1 MRFPTMHLKS
11 QKPPVAGRVKSQKQ
25 KIFEYFCI
33 YTLVFIFI
41 AFIVLLPFLEEEYCL
56 IWKVDGMPQYL
67 LWLKYTGEYIRDA
80 IVQFF
85 HGNFTLPMYDFSI
98 GMGGDVRG
106 FVKTDPINLL
116 ASLLFNDEYSWQLY
130 SLLTIFKIFLV
141 GLSFSCYG
149 FYMKQKRYNILA
161 GAVIYTFSS
170 YTFYQIQR
178 HPQFYMGIVFL
189 PLLCIGLEQI
199 MQKKKLLFY
208 TLMVAIS
215 LMASYYFLFINTLL
229 MGIYVLIRIG
239 AVYDT
244 HRIRNFFQVLWRIIV
259 SYLLGCGM
267 SAVFFASS
275 IASFFLSA
283 RTDSGENAASAVG
296 SYISYGAT
304 RIVRLFLSLV
314 APVRDAGYLTTIS
327 VSVLVIPV
335 LLLLFTRKIRQKLSL
350 KISVLL
356 GILFLMIPAFGF
368 IFSGFSAINNRWS
381 FGFVFVLAIVFMS
394 EFDHLRQMTRK
405 QYLLFV
411 GFIIL
416 YGICWL
422 VLEADNEAYRFAFLL
437 LAGAAVLL
445 GILQISPKK
454 IPLTAQKAGMILI
467 LAVSVALNGYYTNSA
482 SFGNLVDQFQNRHT
496 ANHYFTSCRYQYLTN
511 ISDDSFYRTD
521 TDMMYNNYNN
531 TAVALDYN
539 GISLYSSTI
548 GSNTI
553 RYFTESE
560 SVGISAINRTLSL
573 DGRTSQEALAC
584 VKYFITT
591 EGTTR
596 SVPYGFVLDKEL
608 SDQTEDYDIYVNQYP
623 LSIGYGYSSV
633 ISRSEYENLSALE
646 KQQVQMKSAVLSD
659 EDMNDFSS
667 LSDSSWDGSEISEG
681 DIAITGMDKGI
692 SGENNT
698 YHVKKKGKF
707 KTIVV
712 DGKETEIDVSPKLHF
727 QTTSKAGCEVYL
739 RFKNLTTDRAK
750 RIDVNVYTDC
760 LAKKAIVRSDK
771 DTYSLGVNDYLI
783 NLGYYD
789 SEETIE
795 GELSFTRKGNY
806 SFDAIEI
813 YYVSMDSYEED
824 IAALN
829 DKGLKD
835 VSLSAN
841 TISGTVTADQE
852 QIMTFSVPYHI
863 GWKAYVD
870 GRETEIYNVNTLY
883 SGIKITPGTHTVT
896 LEYTSP
902 GTTAGGIISA
912 VCTLLFLSAVI
923 IQLQKKRRALNHMEQ

>member
-199 MQKKKLLFY
+199 MQKRKLLFY

-304 RIVRLFLSLV
+304 RIVRLFLSLA

-381 FGFVFVLAIVFMS
+381 FGFVFVLAIVFMA

-496 ANHYFTSCRYQYLTN
+496 SNHYFTSCRYQYLTN

-659 EDMNDFSS
+659 EDMDDFSS

-692 SGENNT
+692 SGGNNT

-750 RIDVNVYTDC
+750 RIDVNVYTDG
-760 LAKKAIVRSDK
+760 LAKRAIVRSDK

-923 IQLQKKRRALNHMEQ
+923 IQLQKKTSRT

>member
-199 MQKKKLLFY
+199 MQKRKLLFY

-692 SGENNT
+692 SRENNT

-750 RIDVNVYTDC
+750 RIDVNVYTDG

>member
-199 MQKKKLLFY
+199 MQKRKLLFY

-304 RIVRLFLSLV
+304 RIVRLFLSLA

-381 FGFVFVLAIVFMS
+381 FGFVFVLAIVFMA

-659 EDMNDFSS
+659 EDMDDFSS

-692 SGENNT
+692 SGGNNT
-698 YHVKKKGKF
+698 YHVKRKGKF

-750 RIDVNVYTDC
+750 RIDVNVYTDG

-923 IQLQKKRRALNHMEQ
+923 IQLQKKTSRT

>member
-199 MQKKKLLFY
+199 MQKRKLLFY

-304 RIVRLFLSLV
+304 RIVRLFLSLA

-381 FGFVFVLAIVFMS
+381 FGFVFVLAIVFMA

-659 EDMNDFSS
+659 EDMDDFSS

-692 SGENNT
+692 SGGNNT

-750 RIDVNVYTDC
+750 RIDVNVYTDG
-760 LAKKAIVRSDK
+760 LAKRAIVRSDK

-923 IQLQKKRRALNHMEQ
+923 IQLQKKTSRT

>member
-1 MRFPTMHLKS
+1 MHLKS

-67 LWLKYTGEYIRDA
+67 LWLKYTGKYIRDA

-199 MQKKKLLFY
+199 MQKRKLLFY

-304 RIVRLFLSLV
+304 RIVRLFLSLA

-381 FGFVFVLAIVFMS
+381 FGFVFVLAIVFMA

-496 ANHYFTSCRYQYLTN
+496 SNHYFTSCRYQYLTN

-659 EDMNDFSS
+659 EDMDDFSS

-692 SGENNT
+692 SGGNNT

-750 RIDVNVYTDC
+750 RIDVNVYTDG
-760 LAKKAIVRSDK
+760 LAKRAIVRSDK

>member
-67 LWLKYTGEYIRDA
+67 LWLKYTGKYIRDA

-199 MQKKKLLFY
+199 MQKRKLLFY

-304 RIVRLFLSLV
+304 RIVRLFLSLA

-381 FGFVFVLAIVFMS
+381 FGFVFVLAIVFMA

-496 ANHYFTSCRYQYLTN
+496 SNHYFTSCRYQYLTN

-659 EDMNDFSS
+659 EDMDDFSS

-692 SGENNT
+692 SGGNNT

-750 RIDVNVYTDC
+750 RIDVNVYTDG
-760 LAKKAIVRSDK
+760 LAKRAIVRSDK

>member
-199 MQKKKLLFY
+199 MQKRKLLFY

-304 RIVRLFLSLV
+304 RIVRLFLSLA

-381 FGFVFVLAIVFMS
+381 FGFVFVLAIVFMA

-659 EDMNDFSS
+659 EDMDDFSS

-692 SGENNT
+692 SGGNNT

-707 KTIVV
+707 KTIVA

-750 RIDVNVYTDC
+750 RIDVNVYTDG
-760 LAKKAIVRSDK
+760 LAKRAIVRSDK

>member
-1 MRFPTMHLKS
+1 MHLKS

-199 MQKKKLLFY
+199 MQKRKLLFY

-304 RIVRLFLSLV
+304 RIVRLFLSLA

-381 FGFVFVLAIVFMS
+381 FGFVFVLAIVFMA

-659 EDMNDFSS
+659 EDMDDFSS

-692 SGENNT
+692 SGGNNT
-698 YHVKKKGKF
+698 YHVKRKGKF

-750 RIDVNVYTDC
+750 RIDVNVYTDG

-923 IQLQKKRRALNHMEQ
+923 IQLQKKTSRT

>member
-199 MQKKKLLFY
+199 MQKRKLLFY

-304 RIVRLFLSLV
+304 RIVRLFLSLA

-394 EFDHLRQMTRK
+394 EFDYLRQMTRK

-659 EDMNDFSS
+659 EDMDDFSS

-692 SGENNT
+692 SRENNT

-750 RIDVNVYTDC
+750 RIDVNVYTDG